1 MLNNNMFFKVI
12 KIVSFSSLMLTS
24 SCKEN
29 QSGTEKPQSQNGS
42 MENTLK
48 EERKKAII
56 DVIAT
61 TLLAMNGEECF
72 TWKGLAPAAFYRGIL
87 FSINLK
93 NTTQEFQREYAV
105 MMLNLSKI
113 SDHEKDISH
122 AEMNKK
128 MAPVFRQFRDYLKNN
143 YRDIN
148 IDYIIEQFGN
158 FKNRSHEYAMLKFEG
173 VENKDKIS
181 IKEEEKYSFLEMR
194 CTTLKEQLDYLEK
207 SNKFKEEFINEMMHD
222 RNVSQ

>member
-1 MLNNNMFFKVI
+1 
-12 KIVSFSSLMLTS
+12 
-24 SCKEN
+24 
-29 QSGTEKPQSQNGS
+29 
-42 MENTLK
+42 
-48 EERKKAII
+48 
-56 DVIAT
+56 
-61 TLLAMNGEECF
+61 
-72 TWKGLAPAAFYRGIL
+72 
-87 FSINLK
+87 
-93 NTTQEFQREYAV
+93 
-105 MMLNLSKI
+105 
-113 SDHEKDISH
+113 
-122 AEMNKK
+122 MNKK